1 MSRLTTAGRRGR
13 ATAALTAALVLLLT
27 GCADPSDF
35 TDDAPAA
42 SVVEEHPAADAAS
55 TADDDASVGPE
66 LDADIEGAPRDS
78 VDSVTPAAGSALE
91 LLATLPVKGRAPKTG
106 YDRKAMFG
114 SPWKDVDRNG
124 CDTRNDMLQR
134 DLTNLTLAGPCKVL
148 TGTLADKYTGK
159 TIDFVRGD
167 KTSTL
172 VQIDHVVALSDAWQ
186 KGAQQLSQDARVAL
200 ANDPINLFASDGP
213 ANSAKGDS
221 DAASWLPK
229 NRAFRCEYVARQ
241 VSTKAAYN
249 LWVTAAERDAMQR
262 VLTTCPDEPAVMSS
276 LAGEFM
282 TAQDPDQLSATT
294 PGPERAPAQ
303 PRPVVPTPEPAPVPA
318 PETYYK
324 NCTAAREAG
333 GAPVYAG
340 QPGYGRHLDRDGDGV
355 GCE

>member
-1 MSRLTTAGRRGR
+1 MFTAGRRGR
-13 ATAALTAALVLLLT
+13 ASAALFAALALT
-27 GCADPSDF
+27 LAGCADPAELAV
-35 TDDAPAA
+35 DDPAA
-42 SVVEEHPAADAAS
+42 SVVEEHGPAEPDDSDADTDAADPLEFEDLTDA
-55 TADDDASVGPE
+55 TDVAD
-66 LDADIEGAPRDS
+66 
-78 VDSVTPAAGSALE
+78 PAAGSALE

-106 YDRKAMFG
+106 YDRKAQFG

-134 DLTNLTLAGPCKVL
+134 DLTNLTLSGPCKVL
-148 TGTLADKYTGK
+148 SGTLADKYTGK

-213 ANSAKGDS
+213 ANSAKSDS

-241 VSTKAAYN
+241 VSTKAAYQ

-262 VLTTCPDEPAVMSS
+262 VLTTCPEEPAVAST
-276 LAGEFM
+276 LAGGLVAEN
-282 TAQDPDQLSATT
+282 APDPDQLTATT
-294 PGPERAPAQ
+294 PDSEPAPAQ
-303 PRPVVPTPEPAPVPA
+303 PRPAVPTPT
-318 PETYYK
+318 PEAYYK